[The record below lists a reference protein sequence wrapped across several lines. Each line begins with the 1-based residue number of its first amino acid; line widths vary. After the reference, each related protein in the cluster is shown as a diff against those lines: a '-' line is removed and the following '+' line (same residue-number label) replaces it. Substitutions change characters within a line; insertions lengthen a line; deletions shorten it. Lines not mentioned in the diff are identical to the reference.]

1 MKKHFQAIDQ
11 DQSGLIDAKELAEA
25 FQSVN
30 IGLSENDIETL
41 IKEIDY
47 VGNGKINYTEFISAT
62 LSIKDTLTEEM
73 LWRLFKKFDVDDT
86 DYITKDNLFDA
97 FTRLGKK
104 NIEYREVDEIIKA
117 HDIKNDGRI
126 SFAEFKLIFKDD
138 KDVAKVLTK

>member
-1 MKKHFQAIDQ
+1 
-11 DQSGLIDAKELAEA
+11 
-25 FQSVN
+25 
-30 IGLSENDIETL
+30 
-41 IKEIDY
+41 
-47 VGNGKINYTEFISAT
+47 
-62 LSIKDTLTEEM
+62 M

-138 KDVAKVLTK
+138 KDVAKVLTKQQSQYQPDFDENENDAKSSKNGKQADKLFELDLDLDLKDDDQEDVVQAPKESLTRI

>member
-1 MKKHFQAIDQ
+1 M
-11 DQSGLIDAKELAEA
+11 
-25 FQSVN
+25 N
-30 IGLSENDIETL
+30 IGLKENDIESL

-62 LSIKDTLTEEM
+62 ISIKDTLTEEM

-97 FTRLGKK
+97 FSRLGKK
-104 NIEYREVDEIIKA
+104 NIKYREVEDIINA

-126 SFAEFKLIFKDD
+126 SFGEFKQIFKDD
-138 KDVAKVLTK
+138 NDVAR